1 MLCIKTN
8 NISKSIWDP
17 ACFTVLLKWGYEQS
31 LVWLLSCLS
40 MQFNKK
46 NNNAGLTPA
55 MKERAM
61 NDPASHPVINDIA
74 NRLDSM
80 TPKAQTLGTYIMQNP
95 SKAVFMTTKELA
107 ETCGISEA
115 TVVRFVST
123 LGYKGYSY
131 FQDALKDFV
140 NTGLSLP
147 ERADIKGIKEPGVDR
162 LHRGILEE
170 LNNLKH
176 LYENINVETMNEFV
190 DYLDKAHNIYVV
202 GSRLSY
208 TFAYYLGW
216 SLTKVRKGIHIL
228 KGSDSTS
235 MDMLV
240 NAHAG
245 SLVILAACTRY
256 PNELIKL
263 SKMIRRSGHTL
274 LTLTDSSISPVIQ
287 FADLS
292 LVVPSRS
299 IPFIGNVSGML
310 AVIQFIVQEL
320 ANKKGNELIEYQKK
334 MEQVYLENDILFNLE
349 PK

>member
-1 MLCIKTN
+1 
-8 NISKSIWDP
+8 
-17 ACFTVLLKWGYEQS
+17 
-31 LVWLLSCLS
+31 
-40 MQFNKK
+40 
-46 NNNAGLTPA
+46 
-55 MKERAM
+55 M
-61 NDPASHPVINDIA
+61 NDKASHPVINDIS
-74 NRLDSM
+74 NKLDSL

-107 ETCGISEA
+107 ETCETSEA

-123 LGYKGYSY
+123 IGYKSYSE

-147 ERADIKGIKEPGVDR
+147 ERAAIKGIKEPGTDR

-170 LNNLKH
+170 LNNLKY
-176 LYENINVETMNEFV
+176 LYENISIETMNQFV
-190 DYLDKAHNIYVV
+190 EHMDKFDTIYVI

-216 SLTKVRKGIHIL
+216 SLTKRRKGIHIL
-228 KGSDSTS
+228 KGSDTTT
-235 MDMLV
+235 MDWLT
-240 NAHAG
+240 NAPEN
-245 SLVILAACTRY
+245 SLVILLTTSRY

-263 SKMIRRSGHTL
+263 SKMIRRSGNTL
-274 LTLTDSSISPVIQ
+274 LTITDSSICPLMA

-292 LVVPSRS
+292 LVVPARS

-310 AVIQFIVQEL
+310 TAIQYMVQEL
-320 ANKKGNELIEYQKK
+320 ANIRGEEMMEYQKQL
-334 MEQVYLENDILFNLE
+334 EQVYLENDILFNIE

>member
-1 MLCIKTN
+1 
-8 NISKSIWDP
+8 
-17 ACFTVLLKWGYEQS
+17 
-31 LVWLLSCLS
+31 
-40 MQFNKK
+40 
-46 NNNAGLTPA
+46 
-55 MKERAM
+55 M
-61 NDPASHPVINDIA
+61 NDPASHPVINDISSK
-74 NRLDSM
+74 LESL

-107 ETCGISEA
+107 ETCETSEA

-123 LGYKGYSY
+123 LGYKGYSE
-131 FQDALKDFV
+131 FQEALKDFV

-147 ERADIKGIKEPGVDR
+147 ERAAIKGIKEPGVDR

-170 LNNLKH
+170 LNNLKY
-176 LYENINVETMNEFV
+176 LYENINVETMNAFV
-190 DYLDKAHNIYVV
+190 DHLDKSHTVYVV

-216 SLTKVRKGIHIL
+216 SLTKVRKGVHIL
-228 KGSDSTS
+228 KGSDTTAF
-235 MDMLV
+235 DMLT
-240 NAHAG
+240 NAHPE
-245 SLVILAACTRY
+245 SLVILAASTRY

-263 SKMIRRSGHTL
+263 SKMIRRSSHTL
-274 LTLTDSSISPVIQ
+274 LTLTDSTICPVIQ

-310 AVIQFIVQEL
+310 AVIQYMVQEL
-320 ANKKGNELIEYQKK
+320 AGRRGEDLFTYQKQL
-334 MEQVYLENDILFNLE
+334 EQVYLENDILFNLE

>member
-1 MLCIKTN
+1 
-8 NISKSIWDP
+8 
-17 ACFTVLLKWGYEQS
+17 
-31 LVWLLSCLS
+31 
-40 MQFNKK
+40 
-46 NNNAGLTPA
+46 
-55 MKERAM
+55 M
-61 NDPASHPVINDIA
+61 NDPATHPVINDIS
-74 NRLDSM
+74 NKLDSL

-123 LGYKGYSY
+123 LGYKGYSD
-131 FQDALKDFV
+131 FQEALKDFV

-147 ERADIKGIKEPGVDR
+147 ERAAIKGIKEPGVDR

-170 LNNLKH
+170 LNNLKY

-190 DYLDKAHNIYVV
+190 DLLDKSHTVYVV

-216 SLTKVRKGIHIL
+216 SLTKIRKGVHIL

-235 MDMLV
+235 MDMLT
-240 NAHAG
+240 NAHPN
-245 SLVILAACTRY
+245 SLVILMAASRY

-263 SKMIRRSGHTL
+263 SKMIRRSSHTL
-274 LTLTDSSISPVIQ
+274 LTMTDSNISPVMQ

-292 LVVPSRS
+292 LVVPARS

-320 ANKKGNELIEYQKK
+320 ANKKGENLVKYQKQL
-334 MEQVYLENDILFNLE
+334 EQVYLENDILFNLE
-349 PK
+349 PI

>member
-1 MLCIKTN
+1 
-8 NISKSIWDP
+8 
-17 ACFTVLLKWGYEQS
+17 
-31 LVWLLSCLS
+31 
-40 MQFNKK
+40 
-46 NNNAGLTPA
+46 
-55 MKERAM
+55 M
-61 NDPASHPVINDIA
+61 NDTTSHPVINDIS
-74 NRLDSM
+74 NKLDSL

-123 LGYKGYSY
+123 LGYKGYSE
-131 FQDALKDFV
+131 FQEALKDFV

-147 ERADIKGIKEPGVDR
+147 ERADIKGIKEPGTDR

-170 LNNLKH
+170 LNNLKY
-176 LYENINVETMNEFV
+176 LYENINIEIMNRFVEH
-190 DYLDKAHNIYVV
+190 LDKSHSVYVV

-216 SLTKVRKGIHIL
+216 SLTKIRKGIHIL
-228 KGSDSTS
+228 KGSDSTCFDRLS
-235 MDMLV
+235 
-240 NAHAG
+240 NAHPNG
-245 SLVILAACTRY
+245 LVILVATSRY

-263 SKMIRRSGHTL
+263 SKMIRRSDHTL
-274 LTLTDSSISPVIQ
+274 LTMTDSSICPVIQ

-292 LVVPSRS
+292 LVIPSRS

-310 AVIQFIVQEL
+310 AVIQYMVQEL
-320 ANKKGNELIEYQKK
+320 ANIKGEELIHYQQQL
-334 MEQVYLENDILFNLE
+334 EQVYLENDILFNIE

>member
-1 MLCIKTN
+1 
-8 NISKSIWDP
+8 
-17 ACFTVLLKWGYEQS
+17 
-31 LVWLLSCLS
+31 
-40 MQFNKK
+40 
-46 NNNAGLTPA
+46 
-55 MKERAM
+55 M
-61 NDPASHPVINDIA
+61 NDPASHPVINDIS
-74 NRLDSM
+74 NKLDTL
-80 TPKAQTLGTYIMQNP
+80 TPKAQTLGVYIMQNP

-107 ETCGISEA
+107 ETCEISEA

-123 LGYKGYSY
+123 LGYKGYSD
-131 FQDALKDFV
+131 FQEALKDFV

-147 ERADIKGIKEPGVDR
+147 ERAALKGIKEPGIDR

-170 LNNLKH
+170 LNNLKY

-190 DYLDKAHNIYVV
+190 DLLDKSHSVYVV

-216 SLTKVRKGIHIL
+216 SLTKIRKGVHIL

-235 MDMLV
+235 FDMLT
-240 NAHAG
+240 NAHPR
-245 SLVILAACTRY
+245 SLVILAATTRY

-274 LTLTDSSISPVIQ
+274 LTMTDSNICPLIQ

-310 AVIQFIVQEL
+310 AAIQYIVQEL
-320 ANKKGNELIEYQKK
+320 ASRKGEELVKYQKEL
-334 MEQVYLENDILFNLE
+334 EQVYLENDILFNLDF
-349 PK
+349 

>member
-1 MLCIKTN
+1 
-8 NISKSIWDP
+8 
-17 ACFTVLLKWGYEQS
+17 
-31 LVWLLSCLS
+31 
-40 MQFNKK
+40 
-46 NNNAGLTPA
+46 
-55 MKERAM
+55 M
-61 NDPASHPVINDIA
+61 NDPASHPVINDIS
-74 NRLDSM
+74 NRIDSL

-107 ETCGISEA
+107 ETCQISEA

-123 LGYKGYSY
+123 LGYKGYSE
-131 FQDALKDFV
+131 FQEALKDFV

-147 ERADIKGIKEPGVDR
+147 ERAAIKGIKEPGADR

-170 LNNLKH
+170 LNNLKY
-176 LYENINVETMNEFV
+176 LYENINVETMNRFV
-190 DYLDKAHNIYVV
+190 DYLDESQTVYVV

-216 SLTKVRKGIHIL
+216 SLTKIRKGVHIL

-235 MDMLV
+235 FDMLA
-240 NAHAG
+240 NAHSN
-245 SLVILAACTRY
+245 SLVILAATTRY

-263 SKMIRRSGHTL
+263 SKMIRRSNHTL
-274 LTLTDSSISPVIQ
+274 LTMTDSSICPVIG

-292 LVVPSRS
+292 LVIPSRS

-310 AVIQFIVQEL
+310 AAIQYMVQEL
-320 ANKKGNELIEYQKK
+320 ASRKGEDLAKYQKQL
-334 MEQVYLENDILFNLE
+334 EQVYLENDILFNLD